1 MCVLDREGCRMS
13 ANGCL
18 DGRASDQFLLH
29 TSDCL
34 VSVNHFC
41 HLLLSLFLF
50 FFLFSIDATQV

>member
-1 MCVLDREGCRMS
+1 MCVLDREGCRVS
-13 ANGCL
+13 ANGCS

-41 HLLLSLFLF
+41 QLLLSLFIF
-50 FFLFSIDATQV
+50 FSIDATQV